1 MGMGLRGNRM
11 PSNSSN
17 NGGNQESQSQKKVN
31 DGRNRLKNM
40 VAGELGLKKP
50 PLTISSQMSSQES

>member
-1 MGMGLRGNRM
+1 M

-17 NGGNQESQSQKKVN
+17 NGDNQESQSQKKVN